1 MEFQR
6 SSHQCINQRKRKL
19 FLFQKDFLLLY
30 VLKKDIRIQTSF
42 LCIIMLITH
51 DKRHT
56 IQNAFQRSLRVNALI
71 KEKGNFLIHI
81 ILHCTAQKNFHV
93 ISNIRSTIENRRTKV
108 SCRNAELTDKKET
121 RRATTYFQ
129 YMKIG
134 SADARVS
141 NSDSN
146 IVRSRIRHIRFPQ
159 RKSVILHVE
168 AEEFHLLVMHG

>member
-1 MEFQR
+1 MKTVE
-6 SSHQCINQRKRKL
+6 RKL
-19 FLFQKDFLLLY
+19 LVGMQ
-30 VLKKDIRIQTSF
+30 
-42 LCIIMLITH
+42 
-51 DKRHT
+51 
-56 IQNAFQRSLRVNALI
+56 
-71 KEKGNFLIHI
+71 
-81 ILHCTAQKNFHV
+81 
-93 ISNIRSTIENRRTKV
+93 
-108 SCRNAELTDKKET
+108 TDKKET

-168 AEEFHLLVMHG
+168 AEEFHLLVMHGWQLTQHLCPTFIYLFCHVFMFIYWCRVPMLNRQIRCGAQWLRSRGRRTATQKRHKIRKRIGCWKISEFRISFWTDD